1 MKAKY
6 VPDLTRQMALGQSNY
21 LRLYKLLPDLTAGV
35 RREFELA
42 SSRGHQRI
50 RLEVE
55 EEFRYTSTVVMG
67 VQEGHASPWLQ
78 SPELVIRLYHD
89 ARLAEV
95 VCARRRRQL
104 SGVYPYPNPQM
115 HQPDEKRQLNEFL
128 GEWLN
133 QCLSYG
139 LETQKV
145 LI

>member
-55 EEFRYTSTVVMG
+55 EAFRYTSTVVMG

-89 ARLAEV
+89 ARLARWSVRVVGVNSV
-95 VCARRRRQL
+95 VCILILIRRCINRMK
-104 SGVYPYPNPQM
+104 SVSSMSSWGN
-115 HQPDEKRQLNEFL
+115 
-128 GEWLN
+128 G
-133 QCLSYG
+133 
-139 LETQKV
+139 
-145 LI
+145 